1 MPLDPEIAAYL
12 EAQKGHPPRSSLSV
26 HATREMM
33 RRAAMLA
40 GPGPALPRVEN
51 IELPRKLRARQ
62 YWPEVSAELPLLVYF
77 HGGRFF
83 SGDLETHD
91 AVCRSIAAAG
101 GCRVLAL
108 DYRLAPEHRFPCAL
122 KDAESA
128 VRWAQEQR
136 VPMGVVGDSAGANL
150 AAGAALRCRDAG
162 LMCQVLIYPMLDPM
176 CSTASHREFAT
187 GYGPGSE
194 DMLRGWREY
203 LPEGIGPRDPGVS
216 PLFAEDLSGLP
227 PALVITAE
235 YDCLRD
241 EGEAYARKLVDAGVP
256 VEMRRYAG
264 VIHGFM
270 TLGSGIQATRQ
281 AIEDVGA
288 YVKRQLE
295 PVTPL

>member
-12 EAQKGHPPRSSLSV
+12 EAQKGQPPRSSLSV
-26 HATREMM
+26 QATREMM

-51 IELPRKLRARQ
+51 IELPRHLRARQ
-62 YWPEVSAELPLLVYF
+62 YWPQTSDELPLLVYF

-91 AVCRSIAAAG
+91 ALCRSIAAAA
-101 GCRVLAL
+101 GCRVLAV

-122 KDAESA
+122 EDAESA
-128 VRWAQEQR
+128 VRWALDQR
-136 VPMGVVGDSAGANL
+136 VPTGVAGDSAGANL
-150 AAGAALRCRDAG
+150 AAGAAVRCRDQG
-162 LMCQVLIYPMLDPM
+162 LRRQVLIYPMLDPT
-176 CSTASHREFAT
+176 CSMPSHREFAT

-203 LPEGIGPRDPGVS
+203 LPEGIDPRDPGVS
-216 PLFAEDLSGLP
+216 PLFAQDLSGVA
-227 PALVITAE
+227 PALLITAE

-241 EGEAYARKLVDAGVP
+241 EGEAYARKLAHAGIP
-256 VEMRRYAG
+256 VEMRRYEG
-264 VIHGFM
+264 MIHGFI
-270 TLGSGIQATRQ
+270 TLGPGVQAAGR

-288 YVKRQLE
+288 YVRRRCK
-295 PVTPL
+295 PATHF